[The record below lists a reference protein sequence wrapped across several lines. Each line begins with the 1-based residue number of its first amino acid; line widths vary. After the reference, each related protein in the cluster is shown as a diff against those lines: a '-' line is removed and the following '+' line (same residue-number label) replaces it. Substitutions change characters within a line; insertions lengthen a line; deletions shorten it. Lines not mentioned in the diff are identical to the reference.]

1 MANGVTGESEV
12 KSEPNVVPLC
22 DVLLVILIIFMI
34 ATPAIKKGVDVKL
47 PTVLNSIDMPE
58 TTQLMLSIKKDGT
71 IYVNEDK
78 ATMETLPTMLDDVL
92 MTISDNK
99 LYLKADQDLEYGVI
113 VDVIQIIKDAGIEI
127 LGIIAE
133 KKTATIE

>member
-1 MANGVTGESEV
+1 MANGVTDENEV

-34 ATPAIKKGVDVKL
+34 ATPAIKKGVDVRL

-58 TTQLMLSIKKDGT
+58 TTKLMLSIKKDGT

-99 LYLKADQDLEYGVI
+99 LYLKADQDLEYGII
-113 VDVIQIIKDAGIEI
+113 VDVIQIIKEAGIEI
-127 LGIIAE
+127 VGIIAE
-133 KKTATIE
+133 KKTEIID

>member
-1 MANGVTGESEV
+1 MANGVTDENKV
-12 KSEPNVVPLC
+12 KSEPNVVPLA

-34 ATPAIKKGVDVKL
+34 ATPAIKKGVDVRL
-47 PTVLNSIDMPE
+47 PTVLNSIDMPD
-58 TTQLMLSIKKDGT
+58 TTPLVLSIKKDGT

-99 LYLKADQDLEYGVI
+99 LYLKADQDLEYGII
-113 VDVIQIIKDAGIEI
+113 VDAIQIIKDAGIEI

-133 KKTATIE
+133 KKTETIE

>member
-1 MANGVTGESEV
+1 MAHGVTDENEV
-12 KSEPNVVPLC
+12 KSEPNVVPLA

-34 ATPAIKKGVDVKL
+34 ATPAIKKGVDVRL
-47 PTVLNSIDMPE
+47 PTVLNSIDMPD

-99 LYLKADQDLEYGVI
+99 LYLKADQDLEYGII
-113 VDVIQIIKDAGIEI
+113 VEIVQIIKDAGIEI
-127 LGIIAE
+127 VGIIAE
-133 KKTATIE
+133 KKTEKID

>member
-1 MANGVTGESEV
+1 MANGVTDESEV

-34 ATPAIKKGVDVKL
+34 ATPAIKKGVDVRL

-92 MTISDNK
+92 MSISDNK

-127 LGIIAE
+127 VGIIAE
-133 KKTATIE
+133 KKTETIE